1 MKKMGKRKRIKSLP
15 ELVVTTRVVTT
26 EEILLGVRSYST
38 TTTTCTTEE
47 WWCKEKTLLK
57 KDRDN
62 GFKPDIALLRQYW
75 ATTQEKEK
83 IITTSQKWEEF
94 KKAHKKGL

>member
-1 MKKMGKRKRIKSLP
+1 MGKRKRIKSLP

-38 TTTTCTTEE
+38 KTTTTCTTEE

-62 GFKPDIALLRQYW
+62 GFKPDITLLREYW
-75 ATTQEKEK
+75 ATQEKVTK
-83 IITTSQKWEEF
+83 ITTSQKWEEF